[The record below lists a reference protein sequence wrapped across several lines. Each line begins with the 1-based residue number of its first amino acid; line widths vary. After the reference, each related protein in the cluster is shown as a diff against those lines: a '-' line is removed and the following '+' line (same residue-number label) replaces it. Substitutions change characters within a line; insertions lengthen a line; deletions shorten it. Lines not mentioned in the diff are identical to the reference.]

1 MKRLLQSVSILGLI
15 LTLVPSFLV
24 MAGRLAWETHSAL
37 MLIGMIMWFKNQ
49 IPRNVKGPLFRKKW
63 ALYLLLSPPVRASRN
78 VPIAYQSVSALS

>member
-37 MLIGMIMWFKNQ
+37 MLIGMIMWFSSA
-49 IPRNVKGPLFRKKW
+49 PFWMRKDT
-63 ALYLLLSPPVRASRN
+63 
-78 VPIAYQSVSALS
+78 